1 MQKKGLASHLA
12 TQPFSYILHST
23 FYILHFTFY
32 ISHLTF
38 HITHLIHDVVP
49 KAVNAAVRMD
59 TAICKIA
66 FQSSLFFMVV
76 SFLMVFS
83 HRNHRNHGKF
93 LQHST

>member
-12 TQPFSYILHST
+12 TQPFSYILH
-23 FYILHFTFY
+23 F
-32 ISHLTF
+32 TF

-93 LQHST
+93 LQHSTRKSYCHPSLKRK

>member
-12 TQPFSYILHST
+12 TQPFSYILH
-23 FYILHFTFY
+23 FTFH

-93 LQHST
+93 LQHSI

>member
-12 TQPFSYILHST
+12 TQPSYILH
-23 FYILHFTFY
+23 F
-32 ISHLTF
+32 TF

-83 HRNHRNHGKF
+83 KKITLFYRF
-93 LQHST
+93 LKKVGIYK